1 MREASILYEFVM
13 LRTLVSIIL
22 PIIFIGGIIWL
33 IKSSNRKINEALIKA
48 SEKLNFLYSPSDRL
62 FKKKITSGTIDGYK
76 CEIIV
81 YTQSHGESSSTYI
94 SFFTYFPD
102 SLNMGI
108 KINWRGQF
116 EGDDDHVANLF
127 IERNLD
133 LVESHKKKLRR
144 LKITDTYVNS
154 RKILFKKYFNPEEIV
169 KTMHD
174 VVNLAKKIK

>member
-1 MREASILYEFVM
+1 MSRILLF
-13 LRTLVSIIL
+13 IIL
-22 PIIFIGGIIWL
+22 PIVFIGGIIRL
-33 IKSSNRKINEALIKA
+33 IKNSSKKINEALIKA
-48 SEKLNFLYSPSDRL
+48 SEKLNFLYSPPESIL
-62 FKKKITSGTIDGYK
+62 KKKITSGTIDSYK

-81 YTQSHGESSSTYI
+81 YTQSNGQSSTTYI
-94 SFFTYFPD
+94 SFFTYFPE

-108 KINWRGQF
+108 KINWRGHF

-154 RKILFKKYFNPEEIV
+154 RKILFKKYYNPEEIM

>member
-1 MREASILYEFVM
+1 MFRVLIVPLIS
-13 LRTLVSIIL
+13 
-22 PIIFIGGIIWL
+22 IIFILGIIWL
-33 IKSSNRKINEALIKA
+33 IKNSNKRINEALIKA
-48 SEKLNFLYSPSDRL
+48 SEDLDFFYSPPKNI
-62 FKKKITSGTIDGYK
+62 FKKKITTGTIDGYK

-81 YTQSHGESSSTYI
+81 YTQSHGKSSTTYI

-108 KINWRGQF
+108 KINWRGEF
-116 EGDDDHVANLF
+116 EGDDDYLANLF
-127 IERNLD
+127 IERNTD
-133 LVESHKKKLRR
+133 LVESQKKKLRR

-154 RKILFKKYFNPEEIV
+154 RKTLFKKYYNSEEIV

>member
-1 MREASILYEFVM
+1 MNPTELKGI
-13 LRTLVSIIL
+13 LVSIIL
-22 PIIFIGGIIWL
+22 LIIFIGGIIWL

-116 EGDDDHVANLF
+116 EGDDDYVTNLF
-127 IERNLD
+127 IERSLG

>member
-1 MREASILYEFVM
+1 M
-13 LRTLVSIIL
+13 LRVLIISL
-22 PIIFIGGIIWL
+22 ISIIFILGIIWL
-33 IKSSNRKINEALIKA
+33 VKTSSKKINEALIKA

-62 FKKKITSGTIDGYK
+62 FKKKTTSGTIDGYK

-81 YTQSHGESSSTYI
+81 YTQSHGKSSTTYI
-94 SFFTYFPD
+94 SFFSYFPE

-108 KINWRGQF
+108 KINWRGEF
-116 EGDDDHVANLF
+116 EGDHDHVANLF
-127 IERNLD
+127 VERNLD

-169 KTMHD
+169 KTMDD

>member
-1 MREASILYEFVM
+1 M
-13 LRTLVSIIL
+13 LRVLIISL
-22 PIIFIGGIIWL
+22 ISIIFILGIIWL
-33 IKSSNRKINEALIKA
+33 VKTSSKKINEALIKA
-48 SEKLNFLYSPSDRL
+48 SEKLDFLYIPPESI
-62 FKKKITSGTIDGYK
+62 FKKKITSGIIDGYK

-81 YTQSHGESSSTYI
+81 YTQSHGESSTTYI
-94 SFFTYFPD
+94 SFFTYFPE

-108 KINWRGQF
+108 KINWRGNF

-127 IERNLD
+127 IERNLG

-154 RKILFKKYFNPEEIV
+154 RKILFKKYYNPEEIV

>member
-1 MREASILYEFVM
+1 MNPTELKGI
-13 LRTLVSIIL
+13 LVSIIL
-22 PIIFIGGIIWL
+22 LIIFIGGIIWL

-48 SEKLNFLYSPSDRL
+48 SEKLNFLYSPSDRP

>member
-1 MREASILYEFVM
+1 MFRVL
-13 LRTLVSIIL
+13 IISL
-22 PIIFIGGIIWL
+22 ISIIFILGIIWL
-33 IKSSNRKINEALIKA
+33 VKTSSKKINEALIKA

-154 RKILFKKYFNPEEIV
+154 RKILFKKYYNPEEIV

>member
-1 MREASILYEFVM
+1 M

-48 SEKLNFLYSPSDRL
+48 SEKLNFLYSPSERL

-127 IERNLD
+127 IKRNLD

>member
-1 MREASILYEFVM
+1 M
-13 LRTLVSIIL
+13 LRTLVFIIL

-33 IKSSNRKINEALIKA
+33 IKTTSKKINEALIKA
-48 SEKLNFLYSPSDRL
+48 SEKLNFLYSPPESIL
-62 FKKKITSGTIDGYK
+62 KKKIASGTIDGYK

-81 YTQSHGESSSTYI
+81 YTQSHGESSTTYI
-94 SFFTYFPD
+94 SFFTYFPE

-108 KINWRGQF
+108 KINWRGEF
-116 EGDDDHVANLF
+116 EGDHDHVANLF
-127 IERNLD
+127 VERNLD

-154 RKILFKKYFNPEEIV
+154 RKILFKKYFNPAEIV
-169 KTMHD
+169 KTMDD

>member
-1 MREASILYEFVM
+1 M
-13 LRTLVSIIL
+13 LRVLMFL
-22 PIIFIGGIIWL
+22 CRIIFFPLGIIWL
-33 IKSSNRKINEALIKA
+33 IKNSNRRINEALIKA
-48 SEKLNFLYSPSDRL
+48 SEKLNFLYSPPERI

-81 YTQSHGESSSTYI
+81 YTQSSGESSTTYV

-116 EGDDDHVANLF
+116 EGDDDHVTNLF

-133 LVESHKKKLRR
+133 LVETQKKKLRR

-154 RKILFKKYFNPEEIV
+154 RKILFKKYYNPEEIV

>member
-1 MREASILYEFVM
+1 MNPTELKGI
-13 LRTLVSIIL
+13 LVSIIL
-22 PIIFIGGIIWL
+22 LIIFIGGIIWL

-62 FKKKITSGTIDGYK
+62 FKKKTTSGTIDGYK

-116 EGDDDHVANLF
+116 EGDDDHVTNLF

-133 LVESHKKKLRR
+133 LVETQKKKLRR

-154 RKILFKKYFNPEEIV
+154 RKILFKKYYNPEEIV

>member
-1 MREASILYEFVM
+1 MNPTELKGI
-13 LRTLVSIIL
+13 LVSIIL
-22 PIIFIGGIIWL
+22 LIIFIGGIIWL

-133 LVESHKKKLRR
+133 LVESHKKNLRR

>member
-1 MREASILYEFVM
+1 M
-13 LRTLVSIIL
+13 LRTLLLIIL

-33 IKSSNRKINEALIKA
+33 IKTTSKKINEALIKA
-48 SEKLNFLYSPSDRL
+48 SEKLNFLYSPPESIL
-62 FKKKITSGTIDGYK
+62 KKKITSGTIDGYK
-76 CEIIV
+76 CQIIV
-81 YTQSHGESSSTYI
+81 YTQSHGESSTTYI
-94 SFFTYFPD
+94 SFFTYFPE

-108 KINWRGQF
+108 KINWRGEF
-116 EGDDDHVANLF
+116 EGDDEHVANLF

>member
-1 MREASILYEFVM
+1 M
-13 LRTLVSIIL
+13 LRTLLLIIL
-22 PIIFIGGIIWL
+22 PIIFIVGIIWL
-33 IKSSNRKINEALIKA
+33 IKTTSKRINEALIKA
-48 SEKLNFLYSPSDRL
+48 SEKLNFLYSPPESIL
-62 FKKKITSGTIDGYK
+62 KKKITFGKIDGYK

-81 YTQSHGESSSTYI
+81 YTQSHGESSTTYI
-94 SFFTYFPD
+94 SFFTYFPE

-127 IERNLD
+127 IERNLS

>member
-1 MREASILYEFVM
+1 L
-13 LRTLVSIIL
+13 LRVLIPLIT
-22 PIIFIGGIIWL
+22 IIFILGIIWL
-33 IKSSNRKINEALIKA
+33 IRSSNKRINEALIKA
-48 SEKLNFLYSPSDRL
+48 SEKLNFLYSPSKSI
-62 FKKKITSGTIDGYK
+62 FKKKITSGIIDGYK

-81 YTQSHGESSSTYI
+81 YTQSHGQSSTTYV

-127 IERNLD
+127 IERNID
-133 LVESHKKKLRR
+133 LVESQKKKLRR

-154 RKILFKKYFNPEEIV
+154 RKILFKKYYNPEEII
-169 KTMHD
+169 KTMQD
-174 VVNLAKKIK
+174 VVDLTKKIK

>member
-1 MREASILYEFVM
+1 M
-13 LRTLVSIIL
+13 LRVLIIL
-22 PIIFIGGIIWL
+22 LISIIFILGITWL
-33 IKSSNRKINEALIKA
+33 INTANKRINEALIKA
-48 SEKLNFLYSPSDRL
+48 SKYLDFLYSPPKNI
-62 FKKKITSGTIDGYK
+62 FKKKITAGTIDDYK

-81 YTQSHGESSSTYI
+81 YTQSHGKSSTTYI

-108 KINWRGQF
+108 KINWRGEF
-116 EGDDDHVANLF
+116 EGDDDYLANLF
-127 IERNLD
+127 IERNTD
-133 LVESHKKKLRR
+133 LVESQKKKLRR